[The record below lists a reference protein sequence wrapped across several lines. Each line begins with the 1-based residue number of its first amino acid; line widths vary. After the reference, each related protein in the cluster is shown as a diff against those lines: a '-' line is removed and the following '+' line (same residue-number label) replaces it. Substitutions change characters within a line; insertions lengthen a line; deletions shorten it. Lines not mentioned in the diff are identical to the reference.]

1 MSGELKIRHRRV
13 KNDHL
18 VSDAT
23 KSVNLADRDVAPLVR
38 GLIDAADKLAKGA
51 D

>member
-1 MSGELKIRHRRV
+1 MEDPPPSGRERPPRV
-13 KNDHL
+13 RPE
-18 VSDAT
+18 